1 MALIDVVQF
10 FDETGRTMV
19 HREPQDGSAAFRMG
33 TQLIVQDS
41 QAAVFYRDGKALD
54 VFQAGR
60 HTLTTEN
67 IPLLTKLIS
76 LPFGGTSP
84 FQAQIYFVAMKKF
97 IDLKWG
103 TKAPINFR
111 DTELNYVQL
120 RASGK
125 FSIRVIDPRQFLMEI
140 VSTQGLYMTNEIEDY
155 LRDAIVS
162 RLNSVL
168 GANLKTVFDLGQHYP
183 QIESG
188 VKAEVADFFKSMGI
202 ELTDLI
208 IAGIVPP
215 EEVQEKIN
223 ERSGMGAVGDLDAY
237 MKFKTAQ
244 SIEKAAENE
253 GGGLAGM
260 GAGLGAGMG
269 MANMMTQAFQNN
281 QQQPQ
286 NQNQN
291 QQPQNQQPQ
300 NQQPVEVKMTMDEI
314 TSAIEKLGKLKES
327 GLLTQ
332 EEFDAKKAD
341 LLAKM

>member
-1 MALIDVVQF
+1 MALIDVIQF
-10 FDETGRTMV
+10 FDETGKTMV

-41 QAAVFYRDGKALD
+41 QAAIFYRDGKALD

-84 FQAQIYFVAMKKF
+84 FQAQVYFITLKKF

-103 TKAPINFR
+103 TKQPINFR
-111 DTELNYVQL
+111 DSELSFVQL

-125 FSIRVIDPRQFLMEI
+125 FSIRITDPRLFTMEI
-140 VSTQGLYMTNEIEDY
+140 VSTQGLFTTNEIEDY
-155 LRDAIVS
+155 LRDGIVS
-162 RLNSVL
+162 RLNTIL
-168 GANLKTVFDLGQHYP
+168 GRNLKTVFDLGQFYP

-188 VKAEVADFFKSMGI
+188 VKSEVTDFFNSMGI

-208 IAGIVPP
+208 ISGIVPP

-223 ERSGMGAVGDLDAY
+223 ERSSMGAVGNLDAY
-237 MKFKTAQ
+237 MKFKAAQ
-244 SIEKAAENE
+244 SMEKAAENE
-253 GGGLAGM
+253 GGGGMAGM
-260 GAGLGAGMG
+260 GAGMGAGMM
-269 MANMMTQAFQNN
+269 MANMMGQTMQSMNQGQQGG
-281 QQQPQ
+281 QQQQAP
-286 NQNQN
+286 
-291 QQPQNQQPQ
+291 
-300 NQQPVEVKMTMDEI
+300 KMSVDEI
-314 TSAIEKLGKLKES
+314 MSAIEKLGKMKEA
-327 GLLTQ
+327 GLITQ
-332 EEFDAKKAD
+332 EEFDAKKKD

>member
-10 FDETGRTMV
+10 FDETGKTMV
-19 HREPQDGSAAFRMG
+19 HREPPDGSAAYRLG

-41 QAAVFYRDGKALD
+41 QSAIFYRDGKALD
-54 VFQAGR
+54 LFNAGR

-67 IPLLTKLIS
+67 IPLLTKRIS

-84 FQAQIYFVAMKKF
+84 FQAQIYFISMKKF

-103 TKAPINFR
+103 TKSPINFK
-111 DTELNYVQL
+111 DSELTYVML

-125 FSIRVIDPRQFLMEI
+125 FSIRVKDPRQFMMEI
-140 VSTQGLYMTNEIEDY
+140 VSTQGLYTTNDIEDY

-168 GANLKTVFDLGQHYP
+168 GKNLKTVFELGQFYQ

-188 VKAEVADFFKSMGI
+188 VKAEVTDFFNSMGI

-208 IAGIVPP
+208 IVGIVPP

-223 ERSGMGAVGDLDAY
+223 ERSSMGAVGNLDAY
-237 MKFKTAQ
+237 MKFKTAGA
-244 SIEKAAENE
+244 IEKAAENE
-253 GGGLAGM
+253 SSGIAGA
-260 GAGLGAGMG
+260 GAGLGAGMM
-269 MANMMTQAFQNN
+269 MANVMGQQMQNMN
-281 QQQPQ
+281 QQQQ
-286 NQNQN
+286 TG
-291 QQPQNQQPQ
+291 QPQT
-300 NQQPVEVKMTMDEI
+300 EKMSSDEI
-314 TSAIEKLGKLKES
+314 MNAIEKLGKMKES

-332 EEFDAKKAD
+332 EEFDTKKKE
-341 LLAKM
+341 LLAKL